1 MGKRGNIEKNK
12 DIQSYIGE
20 TRLYRS
26 ISALSLTMVITV
38 VLARAE
44 EGTVSTEENLPP
56 GSKQTS
62 RKGSLS
68 VFSLLSLSSTQNN
81 P

>member
-1 MGKRGNIEKNK
+1 
-12 DIQSYIGE
+12 
-20 TRLYRS
+20 
-26 ISALSLTMVITV
+26 MVLTV

-44 EGTVSTEENLPP
+44 GTTSPEENLPP
-56 GSKQTS
+56 ASKQTG

-81 P
+81 PYTKVAYFRVLRLVFVPRSLHLFIILDDATQP

>member
-1 MGKRGNIEKNK
+1 
-12 DIQSYIGE
+12 
-20 TRLYRS
+20 
-26 ISALSLTMVITV
+26 MVLTV

-44 EGTVSTEENLPP
+44 EGTISPEENLPP
-56 GSKQTS
+56 ASKQTG

-81 P
+81 PYTKVAHFRVLRLVFVPRSLHLFIILDDATQP